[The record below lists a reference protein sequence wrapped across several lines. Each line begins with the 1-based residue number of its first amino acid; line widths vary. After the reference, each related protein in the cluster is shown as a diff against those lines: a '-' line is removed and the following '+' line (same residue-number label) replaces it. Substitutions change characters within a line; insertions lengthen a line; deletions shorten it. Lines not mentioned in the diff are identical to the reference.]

1 MSNYLYSMEYI
12 QELTK
17 KALVTH
23 NTLESNAELVAR
35 ELVLAEAEGQKGH
48 GLSRVPS
55 YCSQAASGKV
65 NGYAS
70 PELNQISEAAIRVDA
85 DHGFSYPAL
94 SLAIQKLASFT
105 ANVGIGTAAIFNSHH
120 CGVAGHHVE
129 TLARYGFLALLFA
142 NTPKAIAPWGGKDP
156 IFGTNPIA
164 FAAPRIQANDDPM
177 VIDMSLSKVA
187 RGKIMFAKQEGKEI
201 PDDWALDSRGFATID
216 PDEALNGSMLPMGEA
231 KGAALVFMV
240 EILAAAL
247 TGANLSY
254 DASSFFSADGPSPD
268 VGQFIITL
276 SPDLLS
282 DGKYNKKIQRLL
294 DLTREQE
301 NVRIPGDRRF
311 DLRKEA
317 QKNGLQVSKEQYEQ
331 LIKLSGTS

>member
-1 MSNYLYSMEYI
+1 MNNERYSMEYI

-17 KALVTH
+17 KALIAH
-23 NTLESNAELVAR
+23 NTLESNADLVAGA
-35 ELVLAEAEGQKGH
+35 LVLAEAEGQRGH

-55 YCSQAASGKV
+55 YCAQAASGKV
-65 NGYAS
+65 NGRAC
-70 PELNQISEAAIRVDA
+70 PELTQVSEAVLRVDA
-85 DHGFSYPAL
+85 AHGFAFPAL
-94 SLAIQKLASFT
+94 YLAIQKLASFT
-105 ANVGIGTAAIFNSHH
+105 DKTGIGAAAIFDSHH

-129 TLARYGFLALLFA
+129 ALARHGLLAMLFA
-142 NTPKAIAPWGGKDP
+142 NTPQAIAPWGGKDA

-164 FAAPRIQANDDPM
+164 FAAPRGPEKEDPI

-187 RGKIMFAKQEGKEI
+187 RGKIMFAKQEGKAI
-201 PDDWALDSRGFATID
+201 PDDWALDSSGQPTSD
-216 PDEALNGSMLPMGEA
+216 PDAALIGSMLPMGGA

-254 DASSFFSADGPSPD
+254 EASSFFTADGPAPD
-268 VGQFIITL
+268 VGQFIIAL

-282 DGKYNKKIQRLL
+282 GGSYNKKTENLL
-294 DLTREQE
+294 SVISRQQ

-317 QKNGLQVSKEQYEQ
+317 QKNGLQVTNEQYNQ
-331 LIKLSGTS
+331 LIKLSEQI